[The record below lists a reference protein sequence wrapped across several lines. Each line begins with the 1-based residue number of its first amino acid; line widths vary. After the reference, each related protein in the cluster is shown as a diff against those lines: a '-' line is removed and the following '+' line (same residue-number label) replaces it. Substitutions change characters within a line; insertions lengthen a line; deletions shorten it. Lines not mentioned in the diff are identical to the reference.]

1 MQHKMKLKE
10 KEKLKI
16 ILASQ
21 SPRRRELLKLIVPE
35 LEVIV
40 SEADETLEAKQ
51 TPEEQAMRVS
61 YIKAK
66 TV

>member
-40 SEADETLEAKQ
+40 SEADETLEDKQ
-51 TPEEQAMRVS
+51 TLEEQVMRVS

>member
-16 ILASQ
+16 ILDSQ
-21 SPRRRELLKLIVPE
+21 SHRRRELLKLIVPE

-40 SEADETLEAKQ
+40 SEADETLEDKQ
-51 TPEEQAMRVS
+51 TLEEQVMRVS

>member
-35 LEVIV
+35 FEVIV
-40 SEADETLEAKQ
+40 SEADETLEDKQ
-51 TPEEQAMRVS
+51 TLEEQVMRVS

>member
-1 MQHKMKLKE
+1 MKHKMKLKE

-40 SEADETLEAKQ
+40 SEADETLEDKQ
-51 TPEEQAMRVS
+51 TLEEQVMRVS

>member
-1 MQHKMKLKE
+1 M
-10 KEKLKI
+10 KI

-21 SPRRRELLKLIVPE
+21 SPRRKELLKLIVPE

-51 TPEEQAMRVS
+51 TPEEQVMRVS

>member
-21 SPRRRELLKLIVPE
+21 SPRRKELLKLIVPE

-40 SEADETLEAKQ
+40 SEADETLEDKQ
-51 TPEEQAMRVS
+51 TLEEQVMRVS

>member
-21 SPRRRELLKLIVPE
+21 SPRRKELLKLIVPE
-35 LEVIV
+35 FEVIV
-40 SEADETLEAKQ
+40 SEADETLEDKQ
-51 TPEEQAMRVS
+51 TLEEQVMRVS